1 MHPQNNV
8 RIFPNIETLSKA
20 AADFV
25 LLTALQAVKNNNSF
39 SIVLSGG
46 STPEKLFTLLAKSPY
61 REEMPWRRTHVFW
74 GDERCVPLNDE
85 RNNADNAIKTLL
97 SKVPIPTQN
106 IHRIQTNL
114 PPKEAAI
121 GYVNEL
127 EAFAQGHTPSFDL
140 VLLGMGDDGHTAS
153 LFPGTDVLEDQVSWV
168 KEVYVPQQQMSRVT
182 MMPHLI
188 NQAHNILFLVSGSNK
203 SKPLADILS
212 SSDSGYFYPAQLI
225 KPTNGKMFWFIDE
238 AAAAGFTS

>member
-1 MHPQNNV
+1 MLPQNNV
-8 RIFPNIETLSKA
+8 RIFPNIEALSKA

-25 LLTALQAVKNNNSF
+25 LLTALQAVKNKNAF

-46 STPEKLFTLLAKSPY
+46 STPEKLYTLLAQSPY
-61 REEMPWRRTHVFW
+61 REEMPWTQTHVFW

-85 RNNADNAIKTLL
+85 RNNAHNAINTLL
-97 SKVPIPTQN
+97 SRVPIPTQN

-114 PPKEAAI
+114 PPEQAAI

-127 EAFAQGHTPSFDL
+127 EAFAHGNTPSFDL

-168 KEVYVPQQQMSRVT
+168 KEVYVPQHQMSRIT

-188 NQAHNILFLVSGSNK
+188 NRAHNILFLVSGSNK

-212 SSDSGYFYPAQLI
+212 NSHSVHRYPAQLI

-238 AAAAGFTS
+238 AAAAGFTT